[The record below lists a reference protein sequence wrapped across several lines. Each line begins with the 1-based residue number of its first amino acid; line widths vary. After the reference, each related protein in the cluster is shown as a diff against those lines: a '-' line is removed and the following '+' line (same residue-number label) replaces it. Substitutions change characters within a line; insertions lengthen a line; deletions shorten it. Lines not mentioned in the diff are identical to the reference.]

1 MKKVLAS
8 VGIGNASVDTVLEHD
23 RVQPGEAVG
32 AEVRVDGGNADQ
44 EVERIELE
52 IKTRYLTEED
62 SYQEITVDRL
72 HLTDGFTI
80 EAGDQTVYETEITIP
95 YETPLTMGD
104 ARVWV
109 DTDLEIPV
117 AVDPEDE
124 DPLQVEP
131 TDRMQAVFDA
141 AEELGLSFSKADCQA
156 DPSGRYVGRKFFQE
170 FEFRPASGRYADS
183 LDEIE
188 LVFDST
194 SERLTVYLE
203 VDEQG
208 GLLSELSDADE
219 ETIQFS
225 ITDADVATARHKLQD
240 ALDSAL

>member
-8 VGIGNASVDTVLEHD
+8 VGIGNASVDTVLDSD
-23 RVQPGEAVG
+23 RVQPGTTVG
-32 AEVRVDGGNADQ
+32 AAVRVDGGSADQ

-52 IKTRYLTEED
+52 VKTRYLTEED
-62 SYQEITVDRL
+62 GYQGVTVDRL

-80 EAGDQTVYETEITIP
+80 EAGEQAVYETEITVP
-95 YETPLTMGD
+95 YQTPLTMGD

-109 DTDLEIPV
+109 DTDLEIAV

-131 TDRMQAVFDA
+131 TDRMRAVFDA
-141 AEELGLSFSKADCQA
+141 VEELGFTFSKADCQA
-156 DPSGRYVGRKFFQE
+156 DPYGRYVGRHFFQE
-170 FEFRPASGRYADS
+170 FEFRPANGRYADR

-188 LVFDST
+188 LVFDPSAAG
-194 SERLTVYLE
+194 LTVFLE

-208 GLLSELSDADE
+208 GMLSELSDADE
-219 ETIQFS
+219 RTVQFTL
-225 ITDADVATARHKLQD
+225 TDADAATARRELED
-240 ALDSAL
+240 AIESAL